1 MNMRQ
6 VSLLVLAG
14 TGLLSLTVAQA
25 LRGPGPL
32 GAPVVGPASNAAV
45 ARQRLSAEGRVVTYP
60 GAEVVVSA
68 ERAGRLVVLR
78 VQEGQSVRRGELLA
92 ELDSEELNAALGE
105 ARAQMHAAEAELR
118 LAEASRARHL
128 RLAGEGIVAAQALEQ
143 ATRDLETANAH
154 LATARAVVN
163 RQSAALAK
171 TRILAPLGG
180 VVTQR
185 LADAGERVEAGT
197 PLVTIADLT
206 RLRIDAE
213 ADEADAA
220 RLATGAS
227 VRITVPGRPDLSWR
241 GQVEELSD
249 AVTLRRIKPQDPARP
264 TDTRVLGVKVAFTEP
279 HALRLGA
286 SVELQIDAR

>member
-1 MNMRQ
+1 
-6 VSLLVLAG
+6 
-14 TGLLSLTVAQA
+14 
-25 LRGPGPL
+25 
-32 GAPVVGPASNAAV
+32 
-45 ARQRLSAEGRVVTYP
+45 VTYP